1 MLAIFNK
8 AVDAVVWLVRTVALL
23 QATSLFVI
31 IIATV
36 VMRYGF
42 NFVFSWSE
50 EVPRYLLIWVG
61 FLGAA
66 AGVDAK
72 DHVAF
77 TLLHDKLKGLA
88 HRLLSLLL
96 DVGIFAFG
104 AVLLVYGTELTER
117 FGGDYMTSL
126 PYTNVWFYTAAPVS
140 GALMMLFSFRN
151 QLNAWAGT
159 ERGPA
164 PTPLYE

>member
-1 MLAIFNK
+1 MALFNR
-8 AVDAVVWLVRTVALL
+8 AVDAVVWLVRVVALL
-23 QATSLFVI
+23 QATALFGIVI
-31 IIATV
+31 LTV

-42 NFVFSWSE
+42 NNVFSWSE

-77 TLLHDKLKGLA
+77 TLLHDSLKGTA
-88 HRLLSLLL
+88 HRVLAALL
-96 DVGIFAFG
+96 DLGIIAFG
-104 AVLLVYGTELTER
+104 AVLLVYGAQLAER

-126 PYTNVWFYTAAPVS
+126 PYTNIWFYTAAPVS
-140 GALMMLFSFRN
+140 GGLMMLFAVRN
-151 QLNAWAGT
+151 QLNLWLGT
-159 ERGPA
+159 ERAPA
-164 PTPLYE
+164 ATPLYE

>member
-1 MLAIFNK
+1 MALFNRF
-8 AVDAVVWLVRTVALL
+8 VDAVVWLVRAVALC
-23 QATSLFVI
+23 QATALFVI
-31 IIATV
+31 IIVTV
-36 VMRYGF
+36 AMRYGF
-42 NFVFSWSE
+42 NNVLAWSE

-77 TLLHDKLKGLA
+77 TLVHDSLKGIA
-88 HRLLSLLL
+88 HRLLSTFL
-96 DVGIFAFG
+96 DLGIIAFG
-104 AVLLVYGTELTER
+104 AVLLVYGIELTER

-140 GALMMLFSFRN
+140 GGLMMLFAVRN
-151 QLNAWAGT
+151 QLNAWLGT
-159 ERGPA
+159 ERAVP

>member
-1 MLAIFNK
+1 MALFNR
-8 AVDAVVWLVRTVALL
+8 AVDAVVWLVRVVALL
-23 QATSLFVI
+23 QATALFVI
-31 IIATV
+31 IIMTV

-42 NFVFSWSE
+42 NNVFSWSE
-50 EVPRYLLIWVG
+50 EVPRYILIWVG

-77 TLLHDKLKGLA
+77 TLLHDSLKGLA
-88 HRLLSLLL
+88 HRVLSTLL
-96 DVGIFAFG
+96 DIGIIAFG
-104 AVLLVYGTELTER
+104 AVLLVFGTQLTER

-140 GALMMLFSFRN
+140 GALMILFTVRN
-151 QLNAWAGT
+151 QLNAWAGI
-159 ERGPA
+159 ERGPVD
-164 PTPLYE
+164 TPLYE